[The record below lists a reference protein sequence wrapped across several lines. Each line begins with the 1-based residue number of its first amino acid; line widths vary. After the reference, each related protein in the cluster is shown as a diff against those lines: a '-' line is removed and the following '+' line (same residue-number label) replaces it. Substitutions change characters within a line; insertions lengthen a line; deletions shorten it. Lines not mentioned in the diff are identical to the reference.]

1 MKVPNALRWPG
12 LPAAALALLLLAGAA
27 PARADLRISDLDIYL
42 NDHEVTVRVVLLDA
56 IPPTFHEG
64 LQSGIPTHVRFTIEL
79 WQYNRLW
86 RDSLVRS
93 VTIERQLAY
102 NAVSKEYKVIA
113 LKGETHPAYGTRD
126 LRDAQRVFSEV
137 RALKLGPAAALN
149 PTEIFYVRVQA
160 EAALNGENT
169 FVTRMAGTAE
179 QTERQSE
186 YRTIQR
192 MQ

>member
-1 MKVPNALRWPG
+1 MKVPNALRWAG
-12 LPAAALALLLLAGAA
+12 FAPATALLLLVAGAV
-27 PARADLRISDLDIYL
+27 PARADLRISDLDVYL

-56 IPPTFHEG
+56 IPPGFHEG
-64 LQSGIPTHVRFTIEL
+64 LQSGIPTHVKFKIEL

-86 RDSLVRS
+86 RDRLVRR

-102 NAVSKEYKVIA
+102 NAVTKEYKVIS
-113 LKGETHPAYGTRD
+113 LKGETLAAYGTRD

-137 RALKLGPAAALN
+137 RALKLGAAGTLN
-149 PTEIFYVRVQA
+149 AAEIFYIRVQA

-179 QTERQSE
+179 QTVRQSE

>member
-1 MKVPNALRWPG
+1 MKVPNALRWAG
-12 LPAAALALLLLAGAA
+12 FAAATALLLLVAGTV
-27 PARADLRISDLDIYL
+27 PACADLRISDLDVYL

-56 IPPTFHEG
+56 IPPGFHEG
-64 LQSGIPTHVRFTIEL
+64 LQSGIPTHVKFKIEL

-86 RDSLVRS
+86 RDRLVQR
-93 VTIERQLAY
+93 VKIERQLAY
-102 NAVSKEYKVIA
+102 NAVTKEYKVIS
-113 LKGETHPAYGTRD
+113 LKGETRSPYGTRD

-137 RALKLGPAAALN
+137 RALKLGAAGTLN
-149 PTEIFYVRVQA
+149 PAEVFYIRVQA

-186 YRTIQR
+186 YRTLQR

>member
-1 MKVPNALRWPG
+1 MKVSNGVRWPG
-12 LPAAALALLLLAGAA
+12 LVSAALLLLVGAA
-27 PARADLRISDLDIYL
+27 PAQADLRISDLDIYL

-56 IPPTFHEG
+56 IPPAFLEG
-64 LQSGIPTHVRFTIEL
+64 LQSGIPAHVRFTIEL

-86 RDSLVRS
+86 RDSLVRR

-102 NAVSKEYKVIA
+102 NVVTKEYKVVA
-113 LKGETHPAYGTRD
+113 LKGEMHPVYGTRD
-126 LRDAQRVFSEV
+126 MRDAQRVVSEV
-137 RALKLGPAAALN
+137 RALKLGPSSALN
-149 PTEIFYVRVQA
+149 PAEIFYIRVQA
-160 EAALNGENT
+160 ESALNGENT

-179 QTERQSE
+179 QTQRQSD

>member
-1 MKVPNALRWPG
+1 MKVPNAPRWPG
-12 LPAAALALLLLAGAA
+12 FASALALLLLAGAA

-64 LQSGIPTHVRFTIEL
+64 LESGIPTHVRFTIEL

-86 RDSLVRS
+86 RDHLVRR
-93 VTIERQLAY
+93 VLIERQLAY
-102 NAVSKEYKVIA
+102 NAVTKEYKVVS
-113 LKGETHPAYGTRD
+113 LKGEMLPPYGTRD

-137 RALKLGPAAALN
+137 RALKLGPAATTVGAADV
-149 PTEIFYVRVQA
+149 FYVRVMA

>member
-1 MKVPNALRWPG
+1 MKAPNALRWPG
-12 LPAAALALLLLAGAA
+12 FAAALALLLMAAAA
-27 PARADLRISDLDIYL
+27 PAGADLRISDLDIYL
-42 NDHEVTVRVVLLDA
+42 NDHEITVRVVLLDA
-56 IPPTFHEG
+56 IPPGFHEG

-86 RDSLVRS
+86 RDQLVRS
-93 VTIERQLAY
+93 VLIERQLAY
-102 NAVSKEYKVIA
+102 NAVTKEYKVITM
-113 LKGETHPAYGTRD
+113 KGETYPPYATRD

-137 RALKLGPAAALN
+137 RALKLGPAASLS
-149 PTEIFYVRVQA
+149 PTEVFYIRVFA

>member
-1 MKVPNALRWPG
+1 MKLLTALRWPG
-12 LPAAALALLLLAGAA
+12 FAAALALLLLAGAA
-27 PARADLRISDLDIYL
+27 PAGADLRISDLEIYL
-42 NDHEVTVRVVLLDA
+42 NDHEITVRVVLLDA

-64 LQSGIPTHVRFTIEL
+64 LESGIPTHVRFTIEL

-86 RDSLVRS
+86 RDRLVHS
-93 VTIERQLAY
+93 VLIERQLAY
-102 NAVSKEYKVIA
+102 NTVTKEYKITA
-113 LKGETHPAYGTRD
+113 LKGETQPPYGTRD

-137 RALKLGPAAALN
+137 RALKLGPAAALS
-149 PTEIFYVRVQA
+149 PTEVFYIRVMA

>member
-1 MKVPNALRWPG
+1 MKLLSALHWPEF
-12 LPAAALALLLLAGAA
+12 AAALSLLLLAGAA

-56 IPPTFHEG
+56 IPPGLHEG
-64 LQSGIPTHVRFTIEL
+64 LHSGIPTHVRFTIQL

-93 VTIERQLAY
+93 VVIERQLAY
-102 NAVSKEYKVIA
+102 NAVTKEYKVLA
-113 LKGETHPAYGTRD
+113 LKGETQPAYATRE

-137 RALKLGPAAALN
+137 RSLKLGAANALSPAD
-149 PTEIFYVRVQA
+149 IFYIRVHA

>member
-1 MKVPNALRWPG
+1 MKAWNALRWPG
-12 LPAAALALLLLAGAA
+12 FAAPLVLLLIGAAA

-56 IPPTFHEG
+56 IPPGYHEG

-86 RDSLVRS
+86 RDRLVRS
-93 VTIERQLAY
+93 VQIERQLAY
-102 NAVSKEYKVIA
+102 NAVTKEYKVIA
-113 LKGETHPAYGTRD
+113 LKGETLPPYGTRD
-126 LRDAQRVFSEV
+126 LRDAQRVFSEL
-137 RALKLGPAAALN
+137 RALKLGPASALN
-149 PTEIFYVRVQA
+149 PTEIFYIRVLA

>member
-1 MKVPNALRWPG
+1 MKVPTPPRWPG
-12 LPAAALALLLLAGAA
+12 FAAALALLLLAGAA
-27 PARADLRISDLDIYL
+27 PATADLRISDLDIYL

-56 IPPTFHEG
+56 LPPTFHEG
-64 LQSGIPTHVRFTIEL
+64 LQSGIPAHVRFTVEL
-79 WQYNRLW
+79 WRYTRLW

-93 VTIERQLAY
+93 VTVERQLAY
-102 NAVSKEYKVIA
+102 NVVTKEYKVTTV
-113 LKGETHPAYGTRD
+113 KGEAEPAFATRD

-137 RALKLGPAAALN
+137 RALKLGPSSALP

-160 EAALNGENT
+160 ETALNGENT
-169 FVTRMAGTAE
+169 FIARMAGTAE
-179 QTERQSE
+179 QTQRQSD

>member
-1 MKVPNALRWPG
+1 MKAPNALRWPG
-12 LPAAALALLLLAGAA
+12 FAAALALLLVGAA
-27 PARADLRISDLDIYL
+27 PAHADLRISDLEIYL

-56 IPPTFHEG
+56 IPPSFHEG

-86 RDSLVRS
+86 RDRLVHS
-93 VTIERQLAY
+93 VLIERQLAY
-102 NAVSKEYKVIA
+102 NAVTKEYKVIA
-113 LKGETHPAYGTRD
+113 LKGETQPAYGTRD
-126 LRDAQRVFSEV
+126 LRDAQRLFSEV
-137 RALKLGPAAALN
+137 RALKLGPAAVLN
-149 PTEIFYVRVQA
+149 PTEVFYVRVQA

>member
-1 MKVPNALRWPG
+1 MKVPNAPRWPG
-12 LPAAALALLLLAGAA
+12 FAAALALLLLAGAT

-86 RDSLVRS
+86 RDHLVRR
-93 VTIERQLAY
+93 VLIERQLAY
-102 NAVSKEYKVIA
+102 NAVTKEYKVVS
-113 LKGETHPAYGTRD
+113 LKGETLPPYGTRD

-137 RALKLGPAAALN
+137 RALKLGPAATTLN
-149 PTEIFYVRVQA
+149 ASDVFYVRVTA

-186 YRTIQR
+186 YRTLQR